1 MGDRFAAA
9 VICVN
14 MWCARARGVKIKEED
29 YKIRPDWKAMHG
41 EKQRKACGADDFSRL
56 IAAGHYTDI

>member
-1 MGDRFAAA
+1 
-9 VICVN
+9 